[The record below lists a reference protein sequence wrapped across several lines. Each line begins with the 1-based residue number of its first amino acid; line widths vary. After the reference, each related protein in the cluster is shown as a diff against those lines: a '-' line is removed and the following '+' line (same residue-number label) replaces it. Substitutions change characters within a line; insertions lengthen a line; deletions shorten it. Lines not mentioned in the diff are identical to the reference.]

1 MASVLFLALETHFR
15 KYNSSQWRCSVLCCS
30 ASAVART
37 PVLPSESSHSWGG
50 HNCHLY
56 SHILT
61 SWNILRFFPTPLFML
76 LFTTLWQPSVLALV
90 LVLFFVLF
98 CPGLWF
104 WWFLLL
110 GLWIFFFWGKD
121 SSHPL
126 LWAVT
131 NSCTPWRSAV
141 EYRKIHWINLLKKS
155 AGCAAG
161 DCHPGGE
168 AANFVQ

>member
-90 LVLFFVLF
+90 LVLFFWFVLSRVVVLVVF
-98 CPGLWF
+98 VVRF
-104 WWFLLL
+104 VD
-110 GLWIFFFWGKD
+110 FFWGKD

-155 AGCAAG
+155 AGCAAS

>member
-110 GLWIFFFWGKD
+110 GLWIFLEGKTVATLYFGQ
-121 SSHPL
+121 SQI
-126 LWAVT
+126 AVHLEDLQLST
-131 NSCTPWRSAV
+131 
-141 EYRKIHWINLLKKS
+141 EKFI
-155 AGCAAG
+155 
-161 DCHPGGE
+161 E
-168 AANFVQ
+168 

>member
-90 LVLFFVLF
+90 LVLFFCFVLSRVVVLVVF
-98 CPGLWF
+98 VVRF
-104 WWFLLL
+104 VD
-110 GLWIFFFWGKD
+110 FFGGKD